1 MAKKTK
7 AELRALIKKKEAE
20 LEKLEEMLDEKSGET
35 YGDPVV
41 TLH

>member
-7 AELRALIKKKEAE
+7 AEIRALIKKKEKEIEA
-20 LEKLEEMLDEKSGET
+20 LEERIGET

>member
-7 AELRALIKKKEAE
+7 AEIRAMIKKHEMAID
-20 LEKLEEMLDEKSGET
+20 KLEDQLAEKSGET

>member
-7 AELRALIKKKEAE
+7 AEIKALIKKKE
-20 LEKLEEMLDEKSGET
+20 EEIDALQERIGET

>member
-1 MAKKTK
+1 MVKKTK
-7 AELRALIKKKEAE
+7 AEIRSLIKKKEAE
-20 LEKLEEMLDEKSGET
+20 LERLEEMLGEKSGET